1 MGRLSA
7 KQAGVREK
15 AEKVARKLDTM
26 GVSSTRLSESIELM
40 KSIEKD
46 LADGRYEDAA
56 RKRRE
61 ALSKMRSAFS
71 DVDQSTAAEISRAR
85 DLPPQM
91 RGELLQSAE
100 EAYPPGYEGL
110 LKSYYKS
117 LSTGDK

>member
-1 MGRLSA
+1 MN
-7 KQAGVREK
+7 
-15 AEKVARKLDTM
+15 
-26 GVSSTRLSESIELM
+26 VSSSRLSESIELM
-40 KSIEKD
+40 KSVEKD

-61 ALSKMRSAFS
+61 ALDKLRSAFS
-71 DVDQSTAAEISRAR
+71 DADHATAEEVHRAR
-85 DLPPQM
+85 DLPPEL